1 MSAMAQ
7 QMHQQIND
15 YRDRAAAFW
24 SARTE
29 QERTFLRV
37 GGLVLGAALFYSVLV
52 GPALEGRD
60 KLRKAL
66 PELRQQAA
74 ELQALAAQAA
84 ALRNQNSIA
93 PSPMSRDTLNSSLTT
108 RGLNPQS
115 LAITGEYAKVQLN
128 GVPFAALVVWLDAV
142 RVESKI
148 QLQDASISA
157 QDAAGMVNATL
168 TLRQS
173 SAGR

>member
-1 MSAMAQ
+1 MSAMT
-7 QMHQQIND
+7 QMMND
-15 YRDRAAAFW
+15 YRARAAAFW

-37 GGLVLGAALFYSVLV
+37 GGLVLGAVLFYSVLV

-60 KLRKAL
+60 KLRKSL

-74 ELQALAAQAA
+74 ELQALGAQAV
-84 ALRNQNSIA
+84 ALRSQNSIA
-93 PSPMSRDTLNSSLTT
+93 PSPMSRDTLASSLTT
-108 RGLNPQS
+108 RGLSAQS
-115 LAITGEYAKVQLN
+115 LSVTGEYAKVQLN

-148 QLQDASISA
+148 QVQDASISA
-157 QDAAGMVNATL
+157 QDSAGMVNATL

>member
-1 MSAMAQ
+1 MSAMT
-7 QMHQQIND
+7 QMMND
-15 YRDRAAAFW
+15 YRARAAAFW
-24 SARTE
+24 SVRTE

-60 KLRKAL
+60 KLRKSL

-74 ELQALAAQAA
+74 ELQALGAQAA

-93 PSPMSRDTLNSSLTT
+93 PSPMSRDTLASGLTT
-108 RGLNPQS
+108 RGLNAQS
-115 LAITGEYAKVQLN
+115 LSVTGEYAKVQLN

-148 QLQDASISA
+148 QVQDASISA
-157 QDAAGMVNATL
+157 QDSAGMVNATL

>member
-1 MSAMAQ
+1 MSAIH
-7 QMHQQIND
+7 QMMND
-15 YRDRAAAFW
+15 YRARAAAFW
-24 SARTE
+24 SVRTE

-37 GGLVLGAALFYSVLV
+37 GGLVLGAALFYAVLLA
-52 GPALEGRD
+52 PALEGRD

-66 PELRQQAA
+66 PELRQQDA

-84 ALRNQNSIA
+84 ALRSQNSIA
-93 PSPMSRDTLNSSLTT
+93 PSPMSRDTLATSLTA
-108 RGLNPQS
+108 RGLSAQS
-115 LAITGEYAKVQLN
+115 LSVTGEYARVQLN
-128 GVPFAALVVWLDAV
+128 GVPFAALVVWLDAL

-148 QLQDASISA
+148 QVQEASISA
-157 QDAAGMVNATL
+157 QDSAGMVNATL